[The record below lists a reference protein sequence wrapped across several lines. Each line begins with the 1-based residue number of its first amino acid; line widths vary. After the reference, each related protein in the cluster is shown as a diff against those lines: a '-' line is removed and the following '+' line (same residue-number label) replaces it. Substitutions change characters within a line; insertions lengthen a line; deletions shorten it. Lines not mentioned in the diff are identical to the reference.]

1 MHHVNVLWH
10 FSLELLQSTEKE
22 FWTFKDLNNPPLK
35 ESLNDKT
42 KTSRLVK
49 AVTLLLFFTFQFEN
63 QLRNNRQNSTE
74 ALFIHVHIWK
84 RL

>member
-22 FWTFKDLNNPPLK
+22 FRTFKDLNNPPLK